1 MCIMET
7 KIKAGQIYKHFK
19 GDSYKI
25 VTLAKSSDTEEWV
38 VVYERIT
45 DITHTGWK
53 VWVRPLSLFE
63 EHVEKPDYKG
73 PRFEYISG

>member
-1 MCIMET
+1 MET
-7 KIKAGQIYKHFK
+7 KIKTGQIFKHYK

-25 VTLAKSSDTEEWV
+25 VTLAKSSETEEWL

-63 EHVEKPDYKG
+63 EHVDTADYKG